1 MSQHVHD
8 ALQLA
13 AVMMIYALGI
23 ALLMRGVH
31 VYRGRAL
38 VPSAMVV
45 ILIGAYLVLKAMK
58 HTWWTA
64 VMLKLEHERGG
75 AIASDLALPI
85 VLDCLLLIAGSAVLF
100 LASRPILGRAAGPA
114 IVIGVATTLAFGAYL
129 TS

>member
-13 AVMMIYALGI
+13 AVMMIYALGLS
-23 ALLMRGVH
+23 LLMRGVH
-31 VYRGRAL
+31 VYRGHVV
-38 VPSAMVV
+38 VPSALVV
-45 ILIGAYLVLKAMK
+45 ILVSAYLVLKAIK

-85 VLDCLLLIAGSAVLF
+85 VLDILLLIAGSAILF
-100 LASRPILGRAAGPA
+100 LASRPILGRASGPA
-114 IVIGVATTLAFGAYL
+114 IVIGVATTLALGAYL